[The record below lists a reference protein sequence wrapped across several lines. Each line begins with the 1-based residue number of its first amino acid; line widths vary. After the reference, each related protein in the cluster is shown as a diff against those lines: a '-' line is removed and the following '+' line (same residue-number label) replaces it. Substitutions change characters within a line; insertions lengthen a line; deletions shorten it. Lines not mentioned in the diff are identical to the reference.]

1 MLRYAGGKQR
11 AIKTIVPYLEPH
23 QEIVSPFLGGASVEL
38 ELAKKGITVHGN
50 DIVEPLINFYKE
62 LKTNKSNLIERI
74 KMLYPLTKEQY
85 YSIRDTIADASNFF
99 AVNRSCFSGCMT
111 GGFSGT
117 RFTISSIEKL
127 NTVDLT
133 NLHLSCLDYEDFL
146 NAHPRTFAFLDP
158 PYDCSN
164 LYLSNPFDHRR
175 LAKVLKNR
183 QSNWL
188 LCYNDTP
195 LIRELYFDCEFIPVV
210 WAYGMN
216 TTRQSNEVL
225 IRPFNPPMPVG

>member
-38 ELAKKGITVHGN
+38 ALANKGITVYGN
-50 DIVEPLINFYKE
+50 DIIEPLINFYRE
-62 LKTNKSNLIERI
+62 LKTNKQDLIARI
-74 KMLYPLTKEQY
+74 RALHPMTKDTY
-85 YSIRDTIADASNFF
+85 YAIRNIHTDAANFF

-127 NTVDLT
+127 NAVDLT
-133 NLHLSCLDYEDFL
+133 NLHLSCLDYEEFL
-146 NAHPRTFAFLDP
+146 NQHPTTFAFLDP

-164 LYLSNPFDHRR
+164 LYLSDQFDHTR
-175 LAKVLKNR
+175 LAKLLKERN
-183 QSNWL
+183 SGWL

-195 LIRELYFDCEFIPVV
+195 FIRNLYDGYEFISVK

-216 TTRQSNEVL
+216 KSRQSNEIL
-225 IRPFNPPMPVG
+225 IRPSAV